1 MKKRAKIGISIGA
14 VLLVAVVVL
23 VLVFSLVNTKPLENL
38 ADFRKAIVYEDANAN
53 GYHIAKDL
61 PGQQGKNYDK
71 LKKLLKENSYSL
83 MQSIFS
89 GRTDT
94 DNKTYYEN
102 GEVVKFTQTELTG
115 EGKGLYEKY
124 DQTLP
129 KLRLEFSEVKEAKI
143 GSKSYTFDTVEM
155 LVANTYGEIR
165 EVTCIAWDSTEFE
178 NQNEE
183 TEFAGFAVFKISA
196 NTTSLYNFMIGLNA

>member
-23 VLVFSLVNTKPLENL
+23 VLVFSLVKTKPLENL
-38 ADFRKAIVYEDANAN
+38 ADYKNAIVYQDSNSN
-53 GYHIAKDL
+53 GYHIKKDL

-71 LKKLLKENSYSL
+71 LKNILKDCSYSL

-94 DNKTYYEN
+94 GNKTYYEN
-102 GEVVKFTQTELTG
+102 GEVVKLTQTELTG
-115 EGKGLYEKY
+115 DGKGLYAKY
-124 DQTLP
+124 DGTLP
-129 KLRLEFSEVKEAKI
+129 KLRLEFSEVKKANI
-143 GSKSYTFDTVEM
+143 GSSSYTFDTVEM

-165 EVTCIAWDSTEFE
+165 EITCIAWDSTVFE

-183 TEFAGFAVFKISA
+183 TEFESFAVFKISA
-196 NTTSLYNFMIGLNA
+196 NNF